1 MRLSIQYDLRL
12 FEEAQLEEML
22 QKALVVLRKTPFRVQ
37 GTDEFFD
44 YLTSYGCTVDGE
56 LVRFPEPVIDR
67 VMARCAEE
75 RRAWQEDRRQE
86 EKASKPVSSDI
97 TVFTHGQALH
107 ICDLET
113 NRLRPATEEDLAQWC
128 HVVDAMGIPSRSH
141 PTFIPSDAP
150 VETADLH
157 AFVTIALNSGRVYPV
172 SVYGARML
180 PFFIEACRIVKG
192 SLEAVQE
199 TPGFFTKA
207 WVTSP
212 FMLDRENL
220 EIGMEARRLLGV
232 PLTLGHMPVAGAS
245 APVTIAGALVQCT
258 AESLALSAMRLA
270 VEDLPQPVVSAEA
283 VTDMRQGCSRQVGP
297 DMILHRI
304 AGQEMHDYLYRGEI
318 VSGSRGWGWCGAG
331 AATASVQSVCEKAL
345 GMTFGAVMGARSF
358 GVGCLSFSDVGS
370 PVHLVIDS
378 ELVRFFRD
386 LFRDVST
393 DDEHIGLDTI
403 LETASEGGKY
413 MQTLHTAQF
422 FREASWLP
430 ALFDFRAFM
439 AWAGDPGDMIDR
451 AQEKARELYASA
463 ENQCPLTDGQKTA
476 LRELVEEADR
486 AVK

>member
-1 MRLSIQYDLRL
+1 
-12 FEEAQLEEML
+12 ML
-22 QKALVVLRKTPFRVQ
+22 QKALVVLRQTRFRVQ

-44 YLTSYGCTVDGE
+44 CLTSYGCTVDGE

-75 RRAWQEDRRQE
+75 RRTWRARRRGGDGVQDPA
-86 EKASKPVSSDI
+86 ASHI
-97 TVFTHGQALH
+97 TLFTHGQALH

-113 NRLRPATEEDLAQWC
+113 NRLRSATEEDLARWC
-128 HVVDAMGIPSRSH
+128 HVVDAMGIQSRSH
-141 PTFIPSDAP
+141 PTFIPTDVP

-157 AFVTIALNSGRVYPV
+157 AFVTIALNSGRPHPV

-180 PFFIEACRIVKG
+180 PFLIEACRIVKR
-192 SLEAVQE
+192 SLEAVRE
-199 TPGFFTKA
+199 DPGFFTKA

-220 EIGMEARRLLGV
+220 EIGMEARRHLGV
-232 PLTLGHMPVAGAS
+232 PLTFGHMPVAGAS
-245 APVTIAGALVQCT
+245 APVTVAGALVQST

-270 VEDLPQPVVSAEA
+270 VEDLPQPVAGAQA
-283 VTDMRQGCSRQVGP
+283 VTDMRQGCSRQIGP
-297 DMILHRI
+297 DMILHRL
-304 AGQEMHDYLYRGEI
+304 AGQEMDDYLYRGEV

-345 GMTFGAVMGARSF
+345 GVAFGAATGARSF
-358 GVGCLSFSDVGS
+358 GVGCLAFSDVGS

-378 ELVRFFRD
+378 ELVQFFRD
-386 LFRDVST
+386 LFRDVSM

-403 LETASEGGKY
+403 LETGSEGGKY
-413 MQTLHTAQF
+413 LQTLHTAQF

-439 AWAGDPGDMIDR
+439 AWAGDPGDMIAR
-451 AQEKARELYASA
+451 AQEQARELYARA
-463 ENQCPLTDGQKTA
+463 ENQCPLTDGQKSA
-476 LRELVEEADR
+476 LRRLTKEADGSVR
-486 AVK
+486 